1 MLRTRAL
8 PAFVGRSCWVPVPK
22 PFETSPPRIR
32 ERNFFWLPG
41 AVVERAFAADA
52 AGGLLAVIGPG
63 WSGASSGAHLP
74 RWVRE
79 KLLEAEASPQP
90 FERGSQPGMR
100 KRPGCAPHTHRACL
114 ALCIL
119 IDSAPSDISEHSSV
133 TGADPRPRASFTSIP
148 LYLELQLLG

>member
-1 MLRTRAL
+1 M
-8 PAFVGRSCWVPVPK
+8 
-22 PFETSPPRIR
+22 
-32 ERNFFWLPG
+32 
-41 AVVERAFAADA
+41 VERAFAADA

-90 FERGSQPGMR
+90 FEKGSQPGMR
-100 KRPGCAPHTHRACL
+100 ERPGSAPHTSRAFL
-114 ALCIL
+114 ALCTL
-119 IDSAPSDISEHSSV
+119 LDSAPSDISEHSSV